1 MKYVSAAVAII
12 LLIIVL
18 VFSIQNWAEV
28 EVNFFWWSMSTP
40 KVFLILGTYLLGMVT
55 GWGLVEL
62 AKRAIDSN

>member
-1 MKYVSAAVAII
+1 MKYVTAAVAII

-18 VFSIQNWAEV
+18 VFSIQNWATV

-40 KVFLILGTYLLGMVT
+40 KVFLILGTYVLGMVT

>member
-1 MKYVSAAVAII
+1 MKYVIATIAIV

-18 VFSIQNWAEV
+18 VFSIQNWAAG

-40 KVFLILGTYLLGMVT
+40 KVFLILGTYVLGMVT